1 MRSRALLTL
10 FAFVCSSAAL
20 AQRTDENVTA
30 QSDDAFGRSV
40 GNESIGIYNSEEVR
54 GFSPIDAGNARIEG
68 LYFDRQTSPAD
79 RLIEGSAIRVGIA
92 SQSYPFPSP
101 TGIVDYNLRRVG
113 DTRVVS
119 PLLLYAP
126 FGTASLQ
133 VDAQIPLVANVLGLG
148 LGASLDHNA
157 FEWGGAND
165 GNSFAIV
172 PRWRP
177 APNIELRPFF
187 SRLSF
192 RDEEAQ
198 PRMFT
203 LGSVMPPK
211 IPREHYYGQPWAQN
225 QGKTYTY
232 GAIGEARFGA
242 WLTRLGLFE
251 SSYTPDLEVAD
262 LFTDIDAAGN
272 AHEKLVAFPDSRYG
286 SKSGELRAQRS
297 FEENTRRHTILFTL
311 RGRLQQRRYG
321 GEQEID
327 AGEVQLGVGRAIP
340 KPDFEFGAQSHDEVR
355 QRTVGAGYELKW
367 KDRGEASV
375 GLQKTHYT
383 KSGDTPEGALP
394 ESRAQPLLKNATAT
408 VYATQ
413 WLAVYASY
421 TQGLEESPIAPSNAV
436 NRNVAAPALETK
448 QYDAGV
454 RVSLL
459 EHVKLI
465 GGVFNVE
472 KPYFDLDTAGLFR
485 SLGTVRH
492 RGVELSVAGNPVERL
507 TVVVGTRFLDAE
519 VSGPL
524 VDAGII
530 GRRPIGSARN
540 YSVASV
546 DYAFADSGFS
556 LDTTMES
563 VSRSV
568 ANTANTVEAP
578 GRVVFHVGG
587 RYKFKLMGKPA
598 TLRAQVGN
606 IFDRYGWI
614 VNRGGSYV
622 YNQPRRF
629 TMYLATDL

>member
-1 MRSRALLTL
+1 LYV
-10 FAFVCSSAAL
+10 FCSSAAL

-30 QSDDAFGRSV
+30 ESDDAFGRSV
-40 GNESIGIYNSEEVR
+40 GNESIGIYNSQDVR

-92 SQSYPFPSP
+92 SQSYPFPAP
-101 TGIVDYNLRRVG
+101 TGIVDYDLRRVG
-113 DTRVVS
+113 DARVVS
-119 PLLLYAP
+119 PVLLYGP
-126 FGTASLQ
+126 FDTMSLQ
-133 VDAQIPLVANVLGLG
+133 VDGQFPLIANQLGLG
-148 LGASLDHNA
+148 IGASVDHNG

-165 GNSFAIV
+165 ENSFAII

-177 APNIELRPFF
+177 TPNIELLPFF

-203 LGSVMPPK
+203 VDSVMPPK
-211 IPREHYYGQPWAQN
+211 IEREHYYGQRWAQN
-225 QGKTYTY
+225 QGRTYTY
-232 GAIGEARFGA
+232 GMIGEGRFGA

-251 SSYTPDLEVAD
+251 SSYTPDFEVAD
-262 LFTDIDAAGN
+262 LFTDIDLAGN
-272 AHEKLVAFPDSRYG
+272 AREILVVFPDSRYG
-286 SKSGELRAQRS
+286 SKSGELRTQRS
-297 FEENTRRHTILFTL
+297 FDEGARRHTIFFAL

-321 GEQEID
+321 GELEID
-327 AGEVQLGVGRAIP
+327 AGEVQLGVGRQIP
-340 KPDFEFGAQSHDEVR
+340 KPDFEFGPQSHDEVR
-355 QRTVGAGYELKW
+355 QRTIGAGYELRW
-367 KDRGEASV
+367 KDRGELSF

-383 KSGDTPEGALP
+383 KSGDTPEGPLP
-394 ESRAQPLLKNATAT
+394 ESRAQPLLKNVTGT
-408 VYATQ
+408 VYATDR
-413 WLAVYASY
+413 LAIYASY

-436 NRNVAAPALETK
+436 NRNVAPPALATK

-454 RVSLL
+454 RIGLR

-465 GGVFNVE
+465 AGVFNVE
-472 KPYFDLDTAGLFR
+472 KPYFDLDTTGVFR
-485 SLGTVRH
+485 ELGTVRH
-492 RGVELSVAGNPVERL
+492 RGVELSVSGNPIERL
-507 TVVVGTRFLDAE
+507 TVVAGTRFLDAE

-530 GRRPIGSARN
+530 GSRPVASARN
-540 YSVASV
+540 YSIASA

-556 LDTTMES
+556 VDVATES
-563 VSRSV
+563 ISRSI
-568 ANTANTVEAP
+568 ANTANTVEVP
-578 GRVVFHVGG
+578 GRVVFHLGG
-587 RYKFKLMGKPA
+587 RYKFKMMGKPA
-598 TLRAQVGN
+598 TLRAQIGN

-629 TMYLATDL
+629 TIYLATDL

>member
-1 MRSRALLTL
+1 MISRALMTL
-10 FAFVCSSAAL
+10 FAFVCPSVAL

-68 LYFDRQTSPAD
+68 LYFDRQTSPVD

-92 SQSYPFPSP
+92 AQSYAFPSP
-101 TGIVDYNLRRVG
+101 TGIVDYALRRVS
-113 DTRVVS
+113 DTRVIS
-119 PLLLYAP
+119 PVLLYGP
-126 FGTASLQ
+126 FDTASLQ
-133 VDAQIPLVANVLGLG
+133 IDAQIPVVPNVFGLG
-148 LGASLDHNA
+148 LGVSLDHNA

-165 GNSFAIV
+165 GHSVAIM

-177 APNIELRPFF
+177 TPDIELRPFF
-187 SRLSF
+187 SMRAF

-203 LGSVMPPK
+203 IDSAMPPK
-211 IPREHYYGQPWAQN
+211 IRREHYYGQPWAQN
-225 QGKTYTY
+225 EGKTYTY
-232 GAIGEARFGA
+232 GMIGEVRLGE

-251 SSYTPDLEVAD
+251 SAYTPDIEVAD
-262 LFTDIDAAGN
+262 LFTDIDSAGN
-272 AHEKLVAFPDSRYG
+272 AQETLVAFPASRYG

-297 FEENTRRHTILFTL
+297 FEEGARRHTVMFAV

-327 AGEVQLGVGRAIP
+327 VGAVQLGVGRAIP
-340 KPDFEFGAQSHDEVR
+340 KPQFEFGAQSHDEVR
-355 QRTVGAGYELKW
+355 QHTLGVGYELRW
-367 KDRGEASV
+367 KDRGEVSF
-375 GLQKTHYT
+375 GLQKTSYT
-383 KSGDTPEGALP
+383 KSGDTPEGPLP

-408 VYATQ
+408 VYATER
-413 WLAVYASY
+413 LAAYASY
-421 TQGLEESPIAPSNAV
+421 TQGLEESPIAPSNAA

-454 RVSLL
+454 RIGLL

-465 GGVFNVE
+465 AGVFNVE
-472 KPYFDLDTAGLFR
+472 KPYFDLDTAGFFR
-485 SLGTVRH
+485 ELGTVRH
-492 RGVELSVAGNPVERL
+492 RGVELSVSGSPLERL
-507 TVVVGTRFLDAE
+507 TVVAGTRFLDGEA
-519 VSGPL
+519 SGPL

-530 GRRPIGSARN
+530 GKRPIALVRN

-556 LDTTMES
+556 VDTVIES
-563 VSRSV
+563 TSRAV
-568 ANTANTVEAP
+568 ANTANTVEVP

-587 RYKFKLMGKPA
+587 RYKFTLMGKPV

-606 IFDRYGWI
+606 IFDRYGW
-614 VNRGGSYV
+614 VAKPGGSYV
-622 YNQPRRF
+622 YNRPRRF
-629 TMYLATDL
+629 TIYFATDF